1 MGLSLT
7 ENLVDVNVHPSIV
20 VPVVGQRDDEMNVV
34 RFRSSD
40 DVVLKDMRSLIK
52 ARQRKTI

>member
-1 MGLSLT
+1 MGLSLA